1 MSAARLLRDLPGFL
15 LWVYSIAVFAFLV
28 VPLLV
33 VVPVS
38 FSSGL
43 YLQFPPPGFS
53 LQWYRD
59 YFNDPQWIDATVL
72 SFEIALCVVVLAV
85 GIGSLAALVIVRMPF
100 PGIGL
105 VRMILM
111 TPLIVPSVVV
121 AIAVYSVYVTFHLI
135 GSFQGIVLA
144 HTILALPFTI
154 ILMVAGFQRVDRRL
168 EEASYTMGA
177 GVSWTF
183 RHVTLPIL
191 RPSLFAAAIFAFIAS
206 WDEIIMVIFI
216 GGGAGTTLPL
226 RMFNYLRT
234 EINPTIA
241 AVSTLLLGFAV
252 VAFATAE
259 GVRLRGT
266 ARRTARGRAEM
277 QRAEEQHAPV
287 GAAE

>member
-15 LWVYSIAVFAFLV
+15 LWAYSIAVFAFLV

-105 VRMILM
+105 IRMILM

-154 ILMVAGFQRVDRRL
+154 ILMVTGFQRVDRRL

-177 GVSWTF
+177 GGAWTF

-252 VAFATAE
+252 VAFGTAE

-266 ARRTARGRAEM
+266 ARRAARGRAGT
-277 QRAEEQHAPV
+277 QRAEQPSAPV
-287 GAAE
+287 AVAE

>member
-1 MSAARLLRDLPGFL
+1 MSTAGFL
-15 LWVYSIAVFAFLV
+15 RRLPSGLLWAYSIAVFAFLV

-53 LQWYRD
+53 LHWYED
-59 YFNDPQWIDATVL
+59 YFGDPQWIDATVL
-72 SFEIALCVVVLAV
+72 SVKIALCVVVLAV
-85 GIGSLAALVIVRMPF
+85 GIGLLAALVIVRMPF

-105 VRMILM
+105 VRTVLM

-121 AIAVYSVYVTFHLI
+121 SIAVYSVYVSFHLI
-135 GSFQGIVLA
+135 GSFVGIVLA
-144 HTILALPFTI
+144 HTILALPFTVV
-154 ILMVAGFQRVDRRL
+154 LLVAGFQRVDRHL

-177 GVSWTF
+177 GIAWTF
-183 RHVTLPIL
+183 RRVTLPIL
-191 RPSLFAAAIFAFIAS
+191 RPSIFAAAIFAFIAS

-241 AVSTLLLGFAV
+241 AVSTLLLVFAIL
-252 VAFATAE
+252 AFATAE
-259 GVRLRGT
+259 VVRLRGD
-266 ARRTARGRAEM
+266 ARRASKG
-277 QRAEEQHAPV
+277 
-287 GAAE
+287 GSS

>member
-1 MSAARLLRDLPGFL
+1 MSGARLLQLLPNVL
-15 LWVYSIAVFAFLV
+15 LWAYAIAVFAFLV

-38 FSSGL
+38 FSSGM

-53 LQWYRD
+53 LRWYED
-59 YFNDPQWIDATVL
+59 YFGDPQWIDATVL
-72 SFEIALCVVVLAV
+72 SIEIALCVVVLAV
-85 GIGSLAALVIVRMPF
+85 AVGALAALAIVRLPF

-105 VRMILM
+105 VRMVLM

-121 AIAVYSVYVTFHLI
+121 AIAVYSVYVSLHLI
-135 GSFQGIVLA
+135 GSFLGIVLA

-154 ILMVAGFQRVDRRL
+154 FLMVAGFQRVDRRL

-177 GVSWTF
+177 GVAWTF

-191 RPSLFAAAIFAFIAS
+191 RPSIFAAAIFAFIAS

-241 AVSTLLLGFAV
+241 AVSTLLLVFAIV
-252 VAFATAE
+252 VFATAE
-259 GVRLRGT
+259 GIRLRGN
-266 ARRTARGRAEM
+266 ARRAAKG
-277 QRAEEQHAPV
+277 
-287 GAAE
+287 GAS

>member
-1 MSAARLLRDLPGFL
+1 MSGARLLQRLPNAL
-15 LWVYSIAVFAFLV
+15 LWAYAIAVFAFLV

-38 FSSGL
+38 FSSGM

-53 LQWYRD
+53 LRWYDD
-59 YFNDPQWIDATVL
+59 YFGDPQWIDATVL
-72 SFEIALCVVVLAV
+72 SVEIALCVVVLAV
-85 GIGSLAALVIVRMPF
+85 AIGALAALAIVRLPF

-105 VRMILM
+105 VRMVLM

-121 AIAVYSVYVTFHLI
+121 AIAVYSVYVSFHLI
-135 GSFQGIVLA
+135 GSFLGIVLA

-154 ILMVAGFQRVDRRL
+154 VLMVAGFQRVDRRL

-177 GVSWTF
+177 GIAWTF

-191 RPSLFAAAIFAFIAS
+191 RPSIFAAAIFAFIAS

-241 AVSTLLLGFAV
+241 AVSTLLLVFAI

-259 GVRLRGT
+259 GIRLRGD
-266 ARRTARGRAEM
+266 ARRAAKG
-277 QRAEEQHAPV
+277 
-287 GAAE
+287 GAS

>member
-1 MSAARLLRDLPGFL
+1 MSVARLLRALPNFL
-15 LWVYSIAVFAFLV
+15 LWAYSIAVFAFLV

-43 YLQFPPPGFS
+43 YLQFPPPGVS

-59 YFNDPQWIDATVL
+59 YFSDPQWIDATVL
-72 SFEIALCVVVLAV
+72 SLEIALCVVVLAV

-105 VRMILM
+105 VRMVLM

-144 HTILALPFTI
+144 HTILALPFTVV
-154 ILMVAGFQRVDRRL
+154 LMVAGFQRVDHRL

-177 GVSWTF
+177 GVAWTF
-183 RHVTLPIL
+183 RHITLPIL
-191 RPSLFAAAIFAFIAS
+191 WPSIFAAAIFAFIAS

-241 AVSTLLLGFAV
+241 AVSTLLLAV
-252 VAFATAE
+252 AIVAFATAE
-259 GVRLRGT
+259 GVRLHGT
-266 ARRTARGRAEM
+266 ARRAARGRADKR
-277 QRAEEQHAPV
+277 RAAK
-287 GAAE
+287 GRIA

>member
-1 MSAARLLRDLPGFL
+1 MSGARLLQLLPNVL
-15 LWVYSIAVFAFLV
+15 LWAYAIAVFAFLV

-38 FSSGL
+38 FSSGM

-53 LQWYRD
+53 LRWYKD
-59 YFNDPQWIDATVL
+59 YFGDPQWIDATVL
-72 SFEIALCVVVLAV
+72 SIEIALCVVVLAV
-85 GIGSLAALVIVRMPF
+85 AIGALAALAIVRLPF

-105 VRMILM
+105 VRMVLM

-121 AIAVYSVYVTFHLI
+121 AIAVYSVYVSLHLI
-135 GSFQGIVLA
+135 GSFLGIVLA

-154 ILMVAGFQRVDRRL
+154 VLMVAGFQRVDRRL

-177 GVSWTF
+177 GVAWTF

-191 RPSLFAAAIFAFIAS
+191 RPSIFAAAIFAFIAS

-241 AVSTLLLGFAV
+241 AVSTLLLVFAIV
-252 VAFATAE
+252 VFATAE
-259 GVRLRGT
+259 GIRLRGN
-266 ARRTARGRAEM
+266 ARRAAKG
-277 QRAEEQHAPV
+277 
-287 GAAE
+287 GAS

>member
-1 MSAARLLRDLPGFL
+1 MSSAGFL
-15 LWVYSIAVFAFLV
+15 RRLPNSLLWAYSIAVFAFLV

-38 FSSGL
+38 FSSGM

-53 LQWYRD
+53 LHWYED
-59 YFNDPQWIDATVL
+59 YFGDPQWIDATVL
-72 SFEIALCVVVLAV
+72 SVKIALCVVVLAV
-85 GIGSLAALVIVRMPF
+85 GIGLLAALVIVRMPF
-100 PGIGL
+100 PGVGI
-105 VRMILM
+105 VRMVLM

-121 AIAVYSVYVTFHLI
+121 SIAVYSVYVSFHLI
-135 GSFQGIVLA
+135 GSFVGIVLA
-144 HTILALPFTI
+144 HTILALPFTVV
-154 ILMVAGFQRVDRRL
+154 LLVAGFQRVDRHL

-177 GVSWTF
+177 GVAWTF

-191 RPSLFAAAIFAFIAS
+191 RPSIFAAAIFAFIAS

-241 AVSTLLLGFAV
+241 AVSTLLLAFAIF
-252 VAFATAE
+252 AFATAE
-259 GVRLRGT
+259 GVRLRGD
-266 ARRTARGRAEM
+266 ARRASKG
-277 QRAEEQHAPV
+277 
-287 GAAE
+287 GSS

>member
-1 MSAARLLRDLPGFL
+1 MSAARLLARLPNGL
-15 LWVYSIAVFAFLV
+15 LWAYSIGVFAFLV

-38 FSSGL
+38 FSSGM

-53 LQWYRD
+53 LHWYQD
-59 YFNDPQWIDATVL
+59 YFGDPQWIDATIL
-72 SFEIALCVVVLAV
+72 SVKVALTVVILAV
-85 GIGSLAALVIVRMPF
+85 SIGILAALAIVRLPF

-105 VRMILM
+105 VRMALM

-121 AIAVYSVYVTFHLI
+121 SIAVYSVYVTLHLI
-135 GSFQGIVLA
+135 GSFIGIVLA
-144 HTILALPFTI
+144 HTILALPFTVV
-154 ILMVAGFQRVDRRL
+154 LLVSGFQRVDRRL

-177 GVSWTF
+177 SVAWTF

-191 RPSLFAAAIFAFIAS
+191 KPSIFAAAIFAFIAS
-206 WDEIIMVIFI
+206 WDEVIMVIFI

-241 AVSTLLLGFAV
+241 AVSTLLLVFAIL
-252 VAFATAE
+252 AFAAAE
-259 GVRLRGT
+259 IVRMRGE
-266 ARRTARGRAEM
+266 ARRAAKG
-277 QRAEEQHAPV
+277 
-287 GAAE
+287 GAS

>member
-1 MSAARLLRDLPGFL
+1 VIKARFLARLPDLL
-15 LWVYSIAVFAFLV
+15 LWSYAIAVFAFLV
-28 VPLLV
+28 VPLLI

-38 FSSGL
+38 FSSGM

-59 YFNDPQWIDATVL
+59 YFGDPQWIDATLL
-72 SFEIALCVVVLAV
+72 SLKIALCAVVLAV
-85 GIGSLAALVIVRMPF
+85 SIGTFAALAIVRLPF
-100 PGIGL
+100 PGISI

-111 TPLIVPSVVV
+111 SPLIVPTVVV
-121 AIAVYSVYVTFHLI
+121 AVAVYSVYVSFHLV
-135 GSFQGIVLA
+135 GSFLGILLA
-144 HTILALPFTI
+144 HTIGALPFTI
-154 ILMVAGFQRVDRRL
+154 VLMVAGFQRIDRSL

-183 RHVTLPIL
+183 WHVTLPIL
-191 RPSLFAAAIFAFIAS
+191 RPSLFAAALFAFIAS

-241 AVSTLLLGFAV
+241 AVSTLLLVFAIAV
-252 VAFATAE
+252 FMAAE
-259 GVRLRGT
+259 GFRLRGA
-266 ARRTARGRAEM
+266 ARRSAAGRA
-277 QRAEEQHAPV
+277 A
-287 GAAE
+287 

>member
-1 MSAARLLRDLPGFL
+1 MNLAHRLRSLPNVL
-15 LWVYSIAVFAFLV
+15 LWAFSIAVFAFLV

-43 YLQFPPPGFS
+43 YLQFPPPGLS

-59 YFNDPQWIDATVL
+59 YFSDPQWIDATVL

-100 PGIGL
+100 PGIGF
-105 VRMILM
+105 VRIVLM

-144 HTILALPFTI
+144 HTILALPFTVV
-154 ILMVAGFQRVDRRL
+154 LMVAGFQRVDRRL

-177 GVSWTF
+177 GVAWTF

-191 RPSLFAAAIFAFIAS
+191 RPSFFAAALFAFITS

-241 AVSTLLLGFAV
+241 AVSTLLLGFAIV
-252 VAFATAE
+252 MFAAAE
-259 GVRLRGT
+259 GIRLRGT
-266 ARRTARGRAEM
+266 ARRAAQGRTVLGRVAR
-277 QRAEEQHAPV
+277 
-287 GAAE
+287 

>member
-1 MSAARLLRDLPGFL
+1 MSPARILRGLPDGL
-15 LWVYSIAVFAFLV
+15 LWAYAIGVFSFLV

-38 FSSGL
+38 FSAGM

-53 LQWYRD
+53 LHWYQD
-59 YFNDPQWIDATVL
+59 YFGDPQWIDATRL
-72 SFEIALCVVVLAV
+72 SLEIALSVVVLAV
-85 GIGSLAALVIVRMPF
+85 GLGMLAALAIVRMPF
-100 PGIGL
+100 PGIGFI
-105 VRMILM
+105 RMLLM

-121 AIAVYSVYVTFHLI
+121 AIAVYSVYVSFHLI
-135 GSFQGIVLA
+135 GSFIGIVLA

-154 ILMVAGFQRVDRRL
+154 VLLVAGFQRIDRRL
-168 EEASYTMGA
+168 EEASFTMGA
-177 GVSWTF
+177 SVGRTF
-183 RHVTLPIL
+183 WHITLPIL

-241 AVSTLLLGFAV
+241 AVSTLLL
-252 VAFATAE
+252 AFAIAVFAAAE
-259 GVRLRGT
+259 GFRLRGA
-266 ARRTARGRAEM
+266 ARRSGGT
-277 QRAEEQHAPV
+277 V
-287 GAAE
+287 

>member
-1 MSAARLLRDLPGFL
+1 MIVASLLRRLPNGL
-15 LWVYSIAVFAFLV
+15 LWAYSVAVFAFLV

-38 FSSGL
+38 FSSGM
-43 YLQFPPPGFS
+43 YLQFPPPGLS
-53 LQWYRD
+53 LHWYED
-59 YFNDPQWIDATVL
+59 YFGDPQWIDATIL
-72 SFEIALCVVVLAV
+72 SLKIALCVVVLAV

-105 VRMILM
+105 VRLILM

-135 GSFQGIVLA
+135 GSFLGIVLA
-144 HTILALPFTI
+144 HTIVALPFTVV
-154 ILMVAGFQRVDRRL
+154 LMVAGFQRVDRRL

-177 GVSWTF
+177 SVAWTF

-191 RPSLFAAAIFAFIAS
+191 RPSIFAAAIFAFIAS

-241 AVSTLLLGFAV
+241 AVSTLLLVFAI

-259 GVRLRGT
+259 TVRMRGN
-266 ARRTARGRAEM
+266 ARRAARG
-277 QRAEEQHAPV
+277 
-287 GAAE
+287 GAS

>member
-1 MSAARLLRDLPGFL
+1 
-15 LWVYSIAVFAFLV
+15 

-43 YLQFPPPGFS
+43 YLQFPPPGLS

-85 GIGSLAALVIVRMPF
+85 SVGSLTALVIVRMPF

-105 VRMILM
+105 VRMVLM

-177 GVSWTF
+177 GIAWTF

-266 ARRTARGRAEM
+266 ARRAVRGRADT
-277 QRAEEQHAPV
+277 QSAEEQP
-287 GAAE
+287 AAAGRA

>member
-1 MSAARLLRDLPGFL
+1 MSGARLLQLLPNVL
-15 LWVYSIAVFAFLV
+15 LWAYAIAVFAFLV

-38 FSSGL
+38 FSSGM

-53 LQWYRD
+53 LRWYED
-59 YFNDPQWIDATVL
+59 YFGDPQWIDATVL
-72 SFEIALCVVVLAV
+72 SIEIALCVVVLAV
-85 GIGSLAALVIVRMPF
+85 AVGALAALAIVRLPF

-105 VRMILM
+105 VRMVLM

-121 AIAVYSVYVTFHLI
+121 AIAVYSVYVSLHLI
-135 GSFQGIVLA
+135 GSFLGIVLA

-154 ILMVAGFQRVDRRL
+154 VLMVAGFQRVDRRL

-177 GVSWTF
+177 GVAWTF

-191 RPSLFAAAIFAFIAS
+191 RPSIFAAAIFAFIAS

-241 AVSTLLLGFAV
+241 AVSTLLLVFAIV
-252 VAFATAE
+252 VFATAE
-259 GVRLRGT
+259 GIRLRGN
-266 ARRTARGRAEM
+266 ARRAAKG
-277 QRAEEQHAPV
+277 
-287 GAAE
+287 GAS

>member
-1 MSAARLLRDLPGFL
+1 MIVASLLRRLPNGL
-15 LWVYSIAVFAFLV
+15 LWAYSVAVFAFLV

-38 FSSGL
+38 FSSGM
-43 YLQFPPPGFS
+43 YLQFPPPGLS
-53 LQWYRD
+53 LHWYED
-59 YFNDPQWIDATVL
+59 YFGDPQWIDATIL
-72 SFEIALCVVVLAV
+72 SLKIALCVVVLAV

-105 VRMILM
+105 VRLILM

-135 GSFQGIVLA
+135 GSFLGIVLA
-144 HTILALPFTI
+144 HTIVALPFTVV
-154 ILMVAGFQRVDRRL
+154 LMVAGFQRVDRRL

-177 GVSWTF
+177 SVAWTF

-191 RPSLFAAAIFAFIAS
+191 RPSIFAAAIFAFIAS

-226 RMFNYLRT
+226 RMFNDLRT

-241 AVSTLLLGFAV
+241 AVSTLLLVFAI

-259 GVRLRGT
+259 TVRMRGN
-266 ARRTARGRAEM
+266 ARRAARG
-277 QRAEEQHAPV
+277 
-287 GAAE
+287 GAS

>member
-1 MSAARLLRDLPGFL
+1 MSIARLLRDLPGFL
-15 LWVYSIAVFAFLV
+15 LWAYSIAVFAFLV

-53 LQWYRD
+53 SQWYRD

-72 SFEIALCVVVLAV
+72 SFKIALCVVVLAV

-154 ILMVAGFQRVDRRL
+154 ILMAAGFQRVDRRL

-252 VAFATAE
+252 AAFATAE

-266 ARRTARGRAEM
+266 ARRAARGRVDV
-277 QRAEEQHAPV
+277 QRTEEQPAPV

>member
-1 MSAARLLRDLPGFL
+1 MSGARLLQLLPNVL
-15 LWVYSIAVFAFLV
+15 LWAYAIAVFAFLV

-38 FSSGL
+38 FSSGM

-53 LQWYRD
+53 LRWYED
-59 YFNDPQWIDATVL
+59 YFGDPQWIDATVL
-72 SFEIALCVVVLAV
+72 SIEIALCVVVLAV
-85 GIGSLAALVIVRMPF
+85 AIGALAALAIVRLPF
-100 PGIGL
+100 PGIGF
-105 VRMILM
+105 VRMVLM

-121 AIAVYSVYVTFHLI
+121 AIAVYSVYVSLHLI
-135 GSFQGIVLA
+135 GSFLGIVLA

-154 ILMVAGFQRVDRRL
+154 VLMVAGFQRVDRRL

-177 GVSWTF
+177 GVAWTF

-191 RPSLFAAAIFAFIAS
+191 RPSIFAAAIFAFIAS

-241 AVSTLLLGFAV
+241 AVSTLLLVFAIV
-252 VAFATAE
+252 VFATAE
-259 GVRLRGT
+259 GIRLRGN
-266 ARRTARGRAEM
+266 ARRAAKG
-277 QRAEEQHAPV
+277 
-287 GAAE
+287 GAS

>member
-1 MSAARLLRDLPGFL
+1 MNGARLLQLLPNVL
-15 LWVYSIAVFAFLV
+15 LWAYAIAVFAFLV

-38 FSSGL
+38 FSSGM

-53 LQWYRD
+53 LRWYED
-59 YFNDPQWIDATVL
+59 YFGDPQWIDATVL
-72 SFEIALCVVVLAV
+72 SIEIALCVVVLAV
-85 GIGSLAALVIVRMPF
+85 AIGALAALAIVRLPF

-105 VRMILM
+105 VRMVLM

-121 AIAVYSVYVTFHLI
+121 AIAVYSVYVSLHLI
-135 GSFQGIVLA
+135 GSFLGIVLA

-154 ILMVAGFQRVDRRL
+154 VLMVAGFQRVDRRL

-177 GVSWTF
+177 GVAWTF

-191 RPSLFAAAIFAFIAS
+191 RPSIFAAAIFAFIAS

-241 AVSTLLLGFAV
+241 AVSTLLLVFAIV
-252 VAFATAE
+252 VFATAE
-259 GVRLRGT
+259 GIRLRGN
-266 ARRTARGRAEM
+266 ARRAAKG
-277 QRAEEQHAPV
+277 
-287 GAAE
+287 GAS

>member
-1 MSAARLLRDLPGFL
+1 MSSAGFL
-15 LWVYSIAVFAFLV
+15 RRLPNSLLWAYSIAVFAFLV

-38 FSSGL
+38 FSSGM

-53 LQWYRD
+53 LHWYQD
-59 YFNDPQWIDATVL
+59 YFGDPQWIDATVL
-72 SFEIALCVVVLAV
+72 SVKIALCVVVLAV
-85 GIGSLAALVIVRMPF
+85 GIGLLAALVIVRMPF
-100 PGIGL
+100 PGVGI
-105 VRMILM
+105 VRMVLM

-121 AIAVYSVYVTFHLI
+121 SIAVYSVYVSFHLI
-135 GSFQGIVLA
+135 GSFVGIVLA
-144 HTILALPFTI
+144 HTILALPFTVV
-154 ILMVAGFQRVDRRL
+154 LLVAGFQRVDRHL

-177 GVSWTF
+177 GVAWTF

-191 RPSLFAAAIFAFIAS
+191 RPSIFAAAIFAFIAS

-241 AVSTLLLGFAV
+241 AVSTLLLAFAIF
-252 VAFATAE
+252 AFATAE
-259 GVRLRGT
+259 GVRLRGD
-266 ARRTARGRAEM
+266 ARRASKG
-277 QRAEEQHAPV
+277 
-287 GAAE
+287 GSS

>member
-1 MSAARLLRDLPGFL
+1 MTAARLLRALPNGL
-15 LWVYSIAVFAFLV
+15 LWAYSIAVFAFLV
-28 VPLLV
+28 VPLCV

-38 FSSGL
+38 FSSGM

-59 YFNDPQWIDATVL
+59 YFGDPQWIDATVL
-72 SFEIALCVVVLAV
+72 SFKIALCVVVLAV
-85 GIGSLAALVIVRMPF
+85 GAGSLAALVIVRMPF

-105 VRMILM
+105 VRMALM

-121 AIAVYSVYVTFHLI
+121 SIAVYNVYVSLHLI
-135 GSFQGIVLA
+135 GSFLGIVLA
-144 HTILALPFTI
+144 HTILALPFTVV
-154 ILMVAGFQRVDRRL
+154 LMIAGFQRVDRRL

-177 GVSWTF
+177 GVVWTF

-191 RPSLFAAAIFAFIAS
+191 KPSLFAAAIFAFIAS

-241 AVSTLLLGFAV
+241 AVSTLLLVFAII
-252 VAFATAE
+252 AFAAAE
-259 GVRLRGT
+259 GVRLRGN
-266 ARRTARGRAEM
+266 ARRSAKG
-277 QRAEEQHAPV
+277 
-287 GAAE
+287 GAT

>member
-1 MSAARLLRDLPGFL
+1 MSAARLLQRLPNAL
-15 LWVYSIAVFAFLV
+15 LWAYAIAVFAFLV

-38 FSSGL
+38 FSSGM

-53 LQWYRD
+53 LRWYED
-59 YFNDPQWIDATVL
+59 YFGDPQWIDATVL
-72 SFEIALCVVVLAV
+72 SVEIALCVVVLAV
-85 GIGSLAALVIVRMPF
+85 AIGALAALAIVRLPF

-105 VRMILM
+105 VRMVLM

-121 AIAVYSVYVTFHLI
+121 AIAVYSVYVSFHLI
-135 GSFQGIVLA
+135 GSFLGIVLA

-154 ILMVAGFQRVDRRL
+154 VLMVAGFQRVDRRL

-177 GVSWTF
+177 GVAWTF

-191 RPSLFAAAIFAFIAS
+191 RPSIFAAAIFAFIAS

-241 AVSTLLLGFAV
+241 AVSTLLLVFAI

-259 GVRLRGT
+259 GIRLRGD
-266 ARRTARGRAEM
+266 ARRAAKG
-277 QRAEEQHAPV
+277 
-287 GAAE
+287 GAS

>member
-1 MSAARLLRDLPGFL
+1 MNTAGFL
-15 LWVYSIAVFAFLV
+15 RRLPNGLLWAYSIAVFAFLV

-38 FSSGL
+38 FSSGM

-53 LQWYRD
+53 LHWYED
-59 YFNDPQWIDATVL
+59 YFGDPQWIDATVL
-72 SFEIALCVVVLAV
+72 SVKIALCVVVLAV
-85 GIGSLAALVIVRMPF
+85 GIGLLAALVIVRMPF

-105 VRMILM
+105 VRMVLM

-121 AIAVYSVYVTFHLI
+121 SIAVYSVYVSFHLI
-135 GSFQGIVLA
+135 GSFVGIVLA
-144 HTILALPFTI
+144 HTILALPFTVV
-154 ILMVAGFQRVDRRL
+154 LLVAGFQRVDRHL

-177 GVSWTF
+177 GVAWTF

-191 RPSLFAAAIFAFIAS
+191 RPSIFAAAIFAFIAS

-241 AVSTLLLGFAV
+241 AVSTLLLVFAIL
-252 VAFATAE
+252 AFATAE
-259 GVRLRGT
+259 GVRLRGD
-266 ARRTARGRAEM
+266 ARRASKG
-277 QRAEEQHAPV
+277 
-287 GAAE
+287 GSS